1 MQATTSEKKVQLK
14 FIHYRFR
21 AEQVTINKRVMIN
34 QTDVVYQGSNYIK
47 TIRYRNTK
55 QAAFILS
62 DGGQEWKHV

>member
-1 MQATTSEKKVQLK
+1 MVLRAIYLKRINLRTVQATTSEKKVQLK

-47 TIRYRNTK
+47 TIRYLK
-55 QAAFILS
+55 Y
-62 DGGQEWKHV
+62 